1 MKASFLDLRRRMQE
15 VLWALERN
23 ESVTILYRGKE
34 RAVLVAVDRD
44 GREARRTSEHPAF
57 GMWAER
63 EDMRGVE
70 GYVRE
75 LNEKR
80 LCRVMHR
87 ELPRIC
93 SATT

>member
-15 VLWALERN
+15 VLHALERN

-34 RAVLVAVDRD
+34 RAVLVPVTRD
-44 GREARRTSEHPAF
+44 ERKAGRISEHPAF

-63 EDMRGVE
+63 EDMRDVE

-75 LNEKR
+75 LR
-80 LCRVMHR
+80 QGRGHA
-87 ELPRIC
+87 I
-93 SATT
+93 